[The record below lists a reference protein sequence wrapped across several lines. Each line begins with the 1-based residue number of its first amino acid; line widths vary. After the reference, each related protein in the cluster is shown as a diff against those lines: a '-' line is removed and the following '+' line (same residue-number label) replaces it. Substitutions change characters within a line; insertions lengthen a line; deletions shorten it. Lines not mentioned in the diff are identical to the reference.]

1 MVDELC
7 EKDLE
12 IRNLYGLHMR
22 PAMMFA
28 ELAAGFDCE
37 IKVRSG
43 DMEVDGKSVAEVMT
57 LGLPSGSKIQ
67 VVAQGSDASKA
78 IEAIKDLVEIRLF
91 DEDSAPD

>member
-7 EKDLE
+7 ETFLE
-12 IRNLYGLHMR
+12 IRNIYGLHMR

-28 ELAAGFDCE
+28 ELAAEFDCD

-57 LGLPSGSKIQ
+57 LGLPSGARMQ
-67 VVAQGSDASKA
+67 VVAQGEDASRA

-91 DEDSAPD
+91 DEDSAP